1 MKKHQKITIIGLG
14 KKVRKVNSASHLMD
28 DSEWLSVVLAHGCRL
43 LAEVRVLSDACS
55 ISTKRLYA
63 ARDHLCVLSELRGRH
78 IVWSLPP
85 MATI

>member
-14 KKVRKVNSASHLMD
+14 KKVRKVTASHLID
-28 DSEWLSVVLAHGCRL
+28 DSEWLSVVLQHGCRL

-85 MATI
+85 MATV